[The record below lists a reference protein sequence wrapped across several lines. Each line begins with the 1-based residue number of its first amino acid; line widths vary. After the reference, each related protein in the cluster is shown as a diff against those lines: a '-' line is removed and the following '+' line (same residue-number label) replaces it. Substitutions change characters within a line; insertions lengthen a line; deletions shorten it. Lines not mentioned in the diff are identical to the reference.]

1 MLQLTARIRSTIKST
16 KRFFIGIFCASVF
29 LICLCQSKVTGICID
44 CDYLRPEN
52 LDLLSQRWINTF
64 TAIHS
69 NYSGK
74 TRISYLQPVGYFQIN
89 SDNTYSRYSNGDYL
103 KGNWYISSNCR
114 LILDAG
120 TQLQREFEIIK
131 LQADTLIIRRQA
143 DNEIYIQH
151 YKVIPKPLYVMLNKA
166 KK

>member
-16 KRFFIGIFCASVF
+16 KRFFISIFCASVL
-29 LICLCQSKVTGICID
+29 LICLCQSKSTGICIN
-44 CDYLRPEN
+44 CDYSRPEN

-64 TAIHS
+64 TEIYS

-74 TRISYLQPVGYFQIN
+74 TSVSYLQPVGYFQIN

-103 KGNWYISSNCR
+103 KGNWHISNNCQ
-114 LILDAG
+114 LVLDAG
-120 TQLQREFEIIK
+120 TQLQRKFEIIK

-143 DNEIYIQH
+143 DSEVYTQH
-151 YKVIPKPLYVMLNKA
+151 YKVIPKPLYVMLNQQGK
-166 KK
+166 